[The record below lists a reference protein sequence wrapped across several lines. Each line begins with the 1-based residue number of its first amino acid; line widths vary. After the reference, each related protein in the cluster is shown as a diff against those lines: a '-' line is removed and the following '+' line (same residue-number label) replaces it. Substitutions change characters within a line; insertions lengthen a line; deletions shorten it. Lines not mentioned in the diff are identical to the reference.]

1 SDQAQETVLAAVFV
15 PDMASEFFAS
25 KIKDYRD
32 KDTQTGKP
40 KHNSLIASLDSIS
53 LGTVRDLF
61 TDNPLLFPANEHQ
74 KVWWEVWLRHGCADL
89 FSQITQVLEI
99 RTTGEVLRFLERE
112 VVLALTNIET
122 LSRIIRNNG
131 LIAELRL
138 AKDSPS
144 MFFDPDMDMQ
154 EQVSWVED
162 LSERTNL

>member
-1 SDQAQETVLAAVFV
+1 
-15 PDMASEFFAS
+15 M
-25 KIKDYRD
+25 
-32 KDTQTGKP
+32 
-40 KHNSLIASLDSIS
+40 
-53 LGTVRDLF
+53 RDLF

-162 LSERTNL
+162 LSERTNLSSNINLAVCLLDRGVTRSHRLIEPVLASEDLFTYDQHWGFEDNQGEK